1 MAAARRGAALL
12 AAAFCAALTIAA
24 LPAQGVPVWE
34 PGDPLPD
41 LGPDLAP
48 VRAAR
53 EAPTDAIM
61 TPMPAPV
68 RPAATTAPTKAA
80 AAPEDASDFLCAN
93 APEGTTAAVPSPFDR
108 WLVRVCA
115 PQGQALVPVEGQ
127 AWVAFGSADPVSI
140 LALVPGATPPGGAEA
155 DPRYDIRFN
164 EFAGVEA
171 TGARRA
177 RATALL
183 VAATPN
189 GAGPP
194 PHDAVWQL
202 DAQSN
207 IALPGETEGARYNL
221 FFYVANGR
229 PTRMIACL
237 DACRQALHL
246 EVLSGVEAAEVLG
259 RKAGNIN

>member
-1 MAAARRGAALL
+1 MRRL
-12 AAAFCAALTIAA
+12 AAALCVALTIAA

-48 VRAAR
+48 MRAAAGA
-53 EAPTDAIM
+53 APADDTM
-61 TPMPAPV
+61 TPLPPPR
-68 RPAATTAPTKAA
+68 RPAATTAPAKTAA
-80 AAPEDASDFLCAN
+80 AAPDASDFLCAN
-93 APEGTTAAVPSPFDR
+93 APEGMTAEVPPPFNG

-140 LALVPGATPPGGAEA
+140 LALAPGATAPGGAGF
-155 DPRYDIRFN
+155 DPRYDIRFD
-164 EFAGVEA
+164 EFAGGEA

-207 IALPGETEGARYNL
+207 IALPGTAEGARYNL
-221 FFYVANGR
+221 FFYVANGAPKR
-229 PTRMIACL
+229 IIACL
-237 DACRQALHL
+237 DECRQALHL
-246 EVLSGVEAAEVLG
+246 EVLSGAEAAEVLG
-259 RKAGNIN
+259 R